1 MYSDDFGEFLVVAAN
16 SAGHSSLGCWVR
28 EVPWELSGEK
38 DTLLVQQGGEGKA
51 GYGVPAWGDQA
62 PGGLEGALA
71 CLLQVTETDSV
82 KPEMHYVG
90 NPPS

>member
-16 SAGHSSLGCWVR
+16 SAGHTSLGCWVQ

-51 GYGVPAWGDQA
+51 GYGVPA
-62 PGGLEGALA
+62 
-71 CLLQVTETDSV
+71 
-82 KPEMHYVG
+82 
-90 NPPS
+90 